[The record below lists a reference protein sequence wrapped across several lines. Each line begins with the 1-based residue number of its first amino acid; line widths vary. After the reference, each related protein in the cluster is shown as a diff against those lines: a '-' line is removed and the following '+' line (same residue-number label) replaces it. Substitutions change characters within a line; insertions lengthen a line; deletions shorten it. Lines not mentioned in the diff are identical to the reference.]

1 MSEDRFKPPSSRVE
15 DHPRGKG
22 SAVRG
27 LAVGLL
33 VDVVT
38 TMLFSVVVSM
48 LWGFALAASGRSA
61 REVQAAFANVEG
73 DPLIATVL
81 VGGGVLCSVLGGFV
95 CERIARQGD
104 YRVGAGLGL
113 ASVLVGFLFGEP
125 TTSPAMTALLA
136 VLTIGSALL
145 GTRLAFR
152 DAPAPT
158 QR

>member
-15 DHPRGKG
+15 DRPRGKG
-22 SAVRG
+22 SAVKG

-33 VDVVT
+33 VDIVA
-38 TMLFSVVVSM
+38 TMLFSVVVSII
-48 LWGFALAASGRSA
+48 WGFALAAGGRSA
-61 REVQAAFANVEG
+61 QEVEAAFANVER

-95 CERIARQGD
+95 CERIARQRN
-104 YRVGAGLGL
+104 YRTGAGLGV
-113 ASVLVGFLFGEP
+113 ASVLVGVVFGAP
-125 TTSPAMTALLA
+125 AASPAMTALLA

-145 GTRLAFR
+145 GTRLAFP
-152 DAPAPT
+152 DASVPA